1 MSNHPYPVSR
11 FPRLRKLWKPA
22 AVTGVS
28 GAAVIIWLE
37 EIMAFGAEILA
48 LIFLPIM
55 AGAIYLLDIFFFKS
69 CMPDRE
75 DVIHPIDQG
84 AKK

>member
-1 MSNHPYPVSR
+1 MSPNIKTYSR
-11 FPRLRKLWKPA
+11 LPHVRRLWKPA

-28 GAAVIIWLE
+28 GAAVVIWLE
-37 EIMAFGAEILA
+37 ELMAFGAEILA

-69 CMPDRE
+69 RMPKHD
-75 DVIHPIDQG
+75 DSNPPTDQG